1 MSKALLQ
8 EVRAAEAQRAER
20 EQRAEGEG
28 DEEKLKEKDVSSKEK
43 SENRDWK
50 RNDERWLEWL
60 DSKVALL
67 INRNGVD
74 PRDYA
79 GKSYEE
85 ELSKAAEPHMKQEDE
100 GKFRCKTCQKLFKA
114 TSFVE
119 KHIANKHPELVK
131 HLEEIP
137 YFNNFALDP
146 HRIQPFAHPPP
157 TAGTSQAP
165 PPQAYGLQGPAYPAA
180 DYGRAGPHPAPYGG
194 YPPPPYSNGYWDPY
208 AYPYPPVRRLSDRIS
223 GFAPGYEHTV
233 EVPPIP
239 ASAGLPAKPVATL
252 EPGPGGRRGGRTSV
266 SGPPP
271 PPPPDAKEDP
281 RASAGKKWYKIV
293 PDGMVGPSAHDQ
305 NPLEQA
311 EHLPPLPRLSR
322 VLSMPV
328 PSQLGYLRNPRRLP
342 SSPSSDSPIAI
353 ELPPEYAHFHE
364 FSLEL
369 ADSVQMMIQT
379 LLQLSPP
386 QVLDPAKEQFSACSL
401 SIPTP
406 SISAMFT
413 SMKNLNYM
421 SANMSTLSLDTHVQ
435 QVASPVDLAGMPV
448 VHNDFDVG
456 EMLQSVGDALS
467 GMAAQAG
474 VDLVLFHG
482 DLGMK
487 HVPVRGDESGISYTL
502 SHVIRQLMGVAHPG
516 DTIEMGLFIE
526 EPTHTS
532 DSASSDT
539 PRQDSTGQSSP
550 IHEHTGPLRCTFHL
564 MHRYASA
571 HSTRSGAG
579 TSEDGSVPNSPP
591 SFRTSPSFKTLIL
604 RRLLRHVGAS
614 LEEDVPPRSFS
625 AGKTY
630 ALTVQFER
638 GSPSV
643 VDPAVGASLEDTVY
657 QGFPDFKISHE
668 PTLEQLSQFAESL
681 KGRKVTLFAHSKG
694 SFAQHLT
701 SYLTAWGLDVT
712 HVSTEPG
719 ADTLPEHVEQ
729 VPEPTSS
736 PTASRE
742 ELPSAYLDQS
752 SAPSPST
759 SRPAVADALSFCL
772 IDDDVAVL
780 RSRLQKARAEQAY
793 PLHLNTRKRPSLAN
807 NHRPRS
813 SPQVARVMG
822 LTPSTSALFAPP
834 PVIVH
839 FTSLANFKL
848 VKDVIQS
855 ILMPGAGNASRVPE
869 VIVIPKPA
877 GPRRVLTALHT
888 AITKPIVDPFF
899 YPTATS
905 PISPG
910 FPAITPF
917 FNVSGPAKSPG
928 ARSATSVRTASDKSA
943 RSPKEHT
950 PSSPRGVSETMEYF
964 SDAAARLGAS
974 PASGLVIQSPD
985 GQPAGI
991 FFHPKAKGGGRSE
1004 RTTTPQSERTGT
1016 PSDHPGRS
1024 RGVSFRRT
1032 ADEVK
1037 SGSSTPEI
1045 ATTPRR
1051 RAAAGTDGD
1060 AGADVQPVEGAPP
1073 KGKGRLAPHRGESLV
1088 TLGPAGSPAGES
1100 PAAAGP
1106 PLAPPRKPT
1115 QPDPL
1120 VRHPSDPPPPTSP
1133 SRPSPQPGRRLRRPN
1148 MDGPSA
1154 SAPSTLQ
1161 KKGKPSDT
1169 NIVPPISV
1177 LIVDDHPVDLH
1188 DQTEDQ
1194 V

>member
-1 MSKALLQ
+1 MFLQ
-8 EVRAAEAQRAER
+8 
-20 EQRAEGEG
+20 
-28 DEEKLKEKDVSSKEK
+28 
-43 SENRDWK
+43 
-50 RNDERWLEWL
+50 
-60 DSKVALL
+60 
-67 INRNGVD
+67 
-74 PRDYA
+74 
-79 GKSYEE
+79 
-85 ELSKAAEPHMKQEDE
+85 
-100 GKFRCKTCQKLFKA
+100 
-114 TSFVE
+114 
-119 KHIANKHPELVK
+119 
-131 HLEEIP
+131 
-137 YFNNFALDP
+137 
-146 HRIQPFAHPPP
+146 
-157 TAGTSQAP
+157 
-165 PPQAYGLQGPAYPAA
+165 
-180 DYGRAGPHPAPYGG
+180 
-194 YPPPPYSNGYWDPY
+194 
-208 AYPYPPVRRLSDRIS
+208 
-223 GFAPGYEHTV
+223 
-233 EVPPIP
+233 
-239 ASAGLPAKPVATL
+239 
-252 EPGPGGRRGGRTSV
+252 
-266 SGPPP
+266 
-271 PPPPDAKEDP
+271 
-281 RASAGKKWYKIV
+281 
-293 PDGMVGPSAHDQ
+293 
-305 NPLEQA
+305 
-311 EHLPPLPRLSR
+311 
-322 VLSMPV
+322 
-328 PSQLGYLRNPRRLP
+328 
-342 SSPSSDSPIAI
+342 
-353 ELPPEYAHFHE
+353 
-364 FSLEL
+364 
-369 ADSVQMMIQT
+369 
-379 LLQLSPP
+379 
-386 QVLDPAKEQFSACSL
+386 
-401 SIPTP
+401 
-406 SISAMFT
+406 
-413 SMKNLNYM
+413 
-421 SANMSTLSLDTHVQ
+421 
-435 QVASPVDLAGMPV
+435 
-448 VHNDFDVG
+448 
-456 EMLQSVGDALS
+456 
-467 GMAAQAG
+467 
-474 VDLVLFHG
+474 
-482 DLGMK
+482 
-487 HVPVRGDESGISYTL
+487 
-502 SHVIRQLMGVAHPG
+502 VIRQLMGVAHPG

-526 EPTHTS
+526 KPTHTS

-1037 SGSSTPEI
+1037 SGSSTPEV

-1060 AGADVQPVEGAPP
+1060 AGADVQPVEGAPS

-1177 LIVDDHPVDLH
+1177 LIVDDNPINQTILSTFMTKRRIKYDVAKNGEEAVAKWQTGGFHLILMDIQMPVMDGIEATKEIRRMEKYNVLGGFPSTPQSEGQRTPSEASATESRSSTMSTPPYRSSVIIVALTASSLPSDRVAALAAGCNDFLTKPVSLQWLNSKIIEWGSIKALQMWADIRPDVVKSISSGQAVQAQNVARRLHVPEGRLTPTGSRSRSSSIAHRVPFADGAGALARSLLAEKSATPSPPVQDSDESPGAFSNTSGGSEAVPTVVAQDSHDLEVGH
-1188 DQTEDQ
+1188 AVNGGAPDSAEAPPATDSFFPPAADASAPPDAPKIDSQPGAADAPPATLSFFPPAADASDPVQAPKNDSQPGAQANSSGLSADLAAADVPELKDAAEAADSPTAPSSDERPPAPPPPPEPQ
-1194 V
+1194 